1 MFVYFELFC
10 IFAVRNVVN
19 GMLNPLKT
27 IANDTETERMNATDL
42 LDEAQLHEVTERFDN
57 YY

>member
-1 MFVYFELFC
+1 
-10 IFAVRNVVN
+10 
-19 GMLNPLKT
+19 MLNPLKT
-27 IANDTETERMNATDL
+27 IANDIETERMNATDL